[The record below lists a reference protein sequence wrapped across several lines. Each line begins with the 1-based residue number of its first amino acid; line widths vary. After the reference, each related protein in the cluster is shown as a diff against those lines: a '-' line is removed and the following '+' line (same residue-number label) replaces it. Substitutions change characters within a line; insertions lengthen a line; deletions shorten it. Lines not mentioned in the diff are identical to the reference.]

1 MYNVEQTG
9 LFYQKHPNSLYIDKK
24 QNKAFS
30 GTKAMKDKT
39 HVTVMAWFAADG
51 HILPLSLVRKNQET
65 TFFKTDKKWK
75 STLSLHL

>member
-1 MYNVEQTG
+1 
-9 LFYQKHPNSLYIDKK
+9 
-24 QNKAFS
+24 
-30 GTKAMKDKT
+30 MKDKT
-39 HVTVMAWFAADG
+39 RVALMLLFAAYG